1 MLTGLCGL
9 YLQSNLLV
17 SLLHIYILSETENL
31 HPISLFSTS
40 LVAQMVKLPRSY
52 PFVVFIDCV
61 FCLLL
66 VCIYGLG
73 PFIVGV
79 LLLGSFLIDLYAF

>member
-40 LVAQMVKLPRSY
+40 LVAQRVKRLPTMWETQVRSLGGE
-52 PFVVFIDCV
+52 D
-61 FCLLL
+61 LLAKEMATHSSIL
-66 VCIYGLG
+66 T
-73 PFIVGV
+73 
-79 LLLGSFLIDLYAF
+79 